1 MSTPASQA
9 IGRSSVREY
18 AFWVFFSLLT
28 LWGGSLLAADAPHS
42 AKRLVVFHVGCG
54 LLGGLALG
62 MWWRRLVSWP
72 ASRLQLLVVAQF
84 VILGLGNMALIS
96 YQAYLSEQ
104 PDVDRALQ
112 VLEGIAQSDP
122 AVELDLEQQRRDL
135 TPTFGKYLQHRVSRL
150 GKLSIPAA
158 GAFWAVELLL
168 AGGLAIVGFRLTS
181 IADATDREPTN
192 SLG

>member
-192 SLG
+192 RLG

>member
-1 MSTPASQA
+1 MSAPASQA

-158 GAFWAVELLL
+158 GAFWAVELLP